1 MWGVLEMEEKLKS
14 LIEHGFENEF
24 LDYKAKMY
32 QSKGSVEF
40 IKDVLAMAN
49 SNYVG
54 SKYIL
59 IGVKE
64 EVLSRQKT
72 IIGIEYEKIVDAAV
86 FQQLILHNI
95 EPDLQ
100 IQLHYIN
107 YREKTLALYEIN
119 GQNRP
124 YLTKKQNQNLSKG
137 VCYIRK
143 GSVNEIATRADF
155 DTMYQQKTGKFE
167 LKMLS
172 NMLRAVNDKD
182 GLAYLDVSFKNLT
195 DGPITIMGGVL
206 HIKNSNE
213 EILSS
218 HRIYGLKTYV
228 GADFR
233 LEIQGKREET
243 GDLQLGFSSSDVQ
256 RLNMDEYGTTEEKL
270 NFELIIWD
278 SSGQEYHHTK
288 EDGYVYAKG
297 EFLWKVKINK
307 SKVRK
312 SSRLFN

>member
-1 MWGVLEMEEKLKS
+1 MEEKLKS

-32 QSKGSVEF
+32 ASKGSVEF

-72 IIGIEYEKIVDAAV
+72 ITGIENEKIVDVAV

-100 IQLHYIN
+100 IQLHYID
-107 YREKTLALYEIN
+107 YEEKTLALFEIN

-155 DTMYQQKTGKFE
+155 DTIYQQKTGKFE
-167 LKMLS
+167 LRMLS

-195 DGPITIMGGVL
+195 DGSITIMGGIL
-206 HIKNSNE
+206 HIRNLNG

-218 HRIYGLKTYV
+218 HRIYGLKTYLGA

-233 LEIQGKREET
+233 LEIQAKREET

-278 SSGQEYHHTK
+278 SSGQEYQHTM